1 MGAPQEVASGV
12 EALKRVTSVL
22 PNAMPLV
29 TTDQFGAQVRIEAG
43 TVWGGNRMF
52 VTDLGG
58 TVVYSVGDKLYTQS
72 TRDFVRDT
80 YLIALG
86 DGAKKAEW
94 MVGVAQAEMT
104 FIMALAGTLAGG
116 LGTVAALGTAI
127 AKVATFVNTNK
138 AQVAEAK
145 KHLATVLGSYHFLA
159 SKCPKLG
166 MMLGKMMGGFALK
179 SISEGVGAG
188 DIAYFFGKLLGGIGK
203 APEVT
208 IGVVVKALGMA
219 VALTAAIHGPSMS
232 AHGAST
238 RAKDLAQNALKNGVN
253 VPEADVL
260 LAEAEGCL
268 KKPEV
273 RAKLVEMFDAAKKA
287 QPVVEGLAKAMSQN
301 LAN

>member
-12 EALKRVTSVL
+12 EAVKRVTSIL

-29 TTDQFGAQVRIEAG
+29 TTDQFGSQVRIEAG

-72 TRDFVRDT
+72 TRDFVRDS
-80 YLIALG
+80 YLIAIG

-116 LGTVAALGTAI
+116 LGTVAAVGTAI
-127 AKVATFVNTNK
+127 AKVATFCNTNK
-138 AQVAEAK
+138 QQVSEAK
-145 KHLATVLGSYHFLA
+145 QHIGTMLAAYHFMA

-166 MMLGKMMGGFALK
+166 MMLAKMMGGFMLK
-179 SISEGVGAG
+179 SVPEGVNAG
-188 DIAYFFGKLLGGIGK
+188 DIAYFMGKLLGGIGK

-208 IGVVVKALGMA
+208 MGVVVKALGMA
-219 VALTAAIHGPSMS
+219 VALTAAIHGPAM
-232 AHGAST
+232 AGHGAPQ
-238 RAKDLAQNALKNGVN
+238 RAKEIAQNAMKSGIN

-260 LAEAEGCL
+260 LAESEGCL

-273 RAKLVEMFDAAKKA
+273 RAKLVEMLDAAKKA
-287 QPVVEGLAKAMSQN
+287 QPVIEGLSKAISQN
-301 LAN
+301 LQS